1 MQERIEKELDR
12 IRHGTQ
18 ATPPDGLGI
27 VRFTVITDG
36 TDPSQLLGKVRSV
49 LEIIDEVGV
58 ERWPTAGEW
67 SAILP
72 QWFVAACAP
81 EMSREEA
88 QRWLARWE
96 KLSDE
101 ERRAEEEGKPWALAD
116 WLHWMEPERR
126 SWWWWGSDMGDELQ
140 VLVQVD
146 EWPFPW
152 GGLAWLLRA
161 AGARDVL
168 PEE

>member
-1 MQERIEKELDR
+1 MRERIEGELHR
-12 IRHGTQ
+12 IRHGAETM
-18 ATPPDGLGI
+18 PSDGLGI
-27 VRFTVITDG
+27 VGFTVLTD
-36 TDPSQLLGKVRSV
+36 DANPSQLLDKVRLV
-49 LEIIDEVGV
+49 LKIIDEADVH
-58 ERWPTAGEW
+58 RWPTVDEW
-67 SAILP
+67 SSLLP
-72 QWFVAACAP
+72 QWFVSACAP

-96 KLSDE
+96 TLSDE
-101 ERRAEEEGKPWALAD
+101 ERHAEEVGKPWALAD
-116 WLHWMEPERR
+116 WLYWMEPERR
-126 SWWWWGSDMGDELQ
+126 SWWWWGADTGDEVR

-152 GGLAWLLRA
+152 GALAWLLRA